1 MAIPPE
7 ETVLPRRDN
16 KEWENESQKTIIKS
30 SIRGQK
36 ILEN

>member
-7 ETVLPRRDN
+7 ETVLPRLDY
-16 KEWENESQKTIIKS
+16 KEWENKSQRAIIKS
-30 SIRGQK
+30 YIRVQK